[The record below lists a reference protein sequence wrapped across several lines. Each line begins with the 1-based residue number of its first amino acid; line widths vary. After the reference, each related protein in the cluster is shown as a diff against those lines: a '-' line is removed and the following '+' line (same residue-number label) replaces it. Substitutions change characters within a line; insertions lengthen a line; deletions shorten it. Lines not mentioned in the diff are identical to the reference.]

1 MPTCIVTRAFHS
13 DLGRLTRERRQRL
26 WVAIYAFI
34 DDILAM
40 EAGEINRFRPGLRVK
55 RVRGMPGLF
64 EMSWAPDGRATFM
77 WGESVQPG
85 KRHVI
90 WVRCGDHGILPR

>member
-1 MPTCIVTRAFHS
+1 
-13 DLGRLTRERRQRL
+13 
-26 WVAIYAFI
+26 
-34 DDILAM
+34 
-40 EAGEINRFRPGLRVK
+40 
-55 RVRGMPGLF
+55 MPGLF

-77 WGESVQPG
+77 WDESIQPG